1 MKKIYSLIG
10 AIVLT
15 SSVFAQ
21 EEQLKGKVIAT
32 PLDQAQTSTSTSLK
46 KTAAAGD
53 TIGWTKST
61 GARYLPIFNPNGS
74 NYVNRTFKSS
84 GGGYLFG
91 NNGASINTC
100 AQGFLNVNQLTVTIS
115 KVLISVFAK
124 KKTSVGASNII
135 VSIYDM
141 DPNKAWNETSPTN
154 TVAVLNSDGPN
165 NLLSSTP
172 VAFTAIDTTVLASK
186 IPYRFT
192 VATFSAP
199 VTLST
204 SFVVAVDSRTTTA
217 GGIAPGDTLGIL
229 ADADDVN
236 NTLDYTYV
244 RYPSGAWV
252 AADFAVVG
260 GLKAN
265 LAIFPIL
272 DDEYVGVT
280 EFFNGVKLSALY
292 PNPTKDVATIAYSL
306 EKASTNVSLEVFTI
320 NGQQAYSEKFGNQQA
335 GDYKITLDASS
346 YAAGSYFYQLRANGT
361 VLTKEFV
368 VTE

>member
-46 KTAAAGD
+46 KTAAIGD
-53 TIGWTKST
+53 TIGWDLTS
-61 GARYLPIFNPNGS
+61 ADWLPEFYPAGS
-74 NYVNRTFKSS
+74 SYVKYGYV
-84 GGGYLFG
+84 GGGYSFG
-91 NNGASINTC
+91 NNKDNLNMC
-100 AQGFLNVNQLTVTIS
+100 AQGFLNVNGLTVTIS
-115 KVLISVFAK
+115 KVLISVYAK

-141 DPNKAWNETSPTN
+141 APNKAWNEATPGS
-154 TVAVLNSDGPN
+154 TVAALNHDGPN
-165 NLLSSTP
+165 TLLSSTP

-199 VTLST
+199 VTFST

-244 RYPSGAWV
+244 RYPSGNWY
-252 AADFAVVG
+252 AADFAFG
-260 GLKAN
+260 GLKSN

-320 NGQQAYSEKFGNQQA
+320 NGQKAYSEKFGNQQA

>member
-1 MKKIYSLIG
+1 
-10 AIVLT
+10 
-15 SSVFAQ
+15 
-21 EEQLKGKVIAT
+21 
-32 PLDQAQTSTSTSLK
+32 
-46 KTAAAGD
+46 
-53 TIGWTKST
+53 
-61 GARYLPIFNPNGS
+61 
-74 NYVNRTFKSS
+74 
-84 GGGYLFG
+84 
-91 NNGASINTC
+91 
-100 AQGFLNVNQLTVTIS
+100 
-115 KVLISVFAK
+115 VFAK

-141 DPNKAWNETSPTN
+141 APNKAWNETSPTN

-172 VAFTAIDTTVLASK
+172 VAFTAIDTTSFKTEVPS
-186 IPYRFT
+186 RFT

-199 VTLST
+199 VTFST
-204 SFVVAVDSRTTTA
+204 SFAIAVDSRTTTA
-217 GGIAPGDTLGIL
+217 GGIAPGDTLSL
-229 ADADDVN
+229 TSDEDNLD
-236 NTLDYTYV
+236 NTLGYTFLRVANNRWYVADYL
-244 RYPSGAWV
+244 
-252 AADFAVVG
+252 VG
-260 GLKAN
+260 VKSN

-346 YAAGSYFYQLRANGT
+346 YAAGSYFYQLRANGN
-361 VLTKEFV
+361 VITKEFV
-368 VTE
+368 VTK

>member
-46 KTAAAGD
+46 KTAAIGD
-53 TIGWTKST
+53 TIGWDLTS
-61 GARYLPIFNPNGS
+61 ADWLPEFYPAGS
-74 NYVNRTFKSS
+74 SYVKYGYV
-84 GGGYLFG
+84 GGGYSFG
-91 NNGASINTC
+91 NNKDNLNMC
-100 AQGFLNVNQLTVTIS
+100 AQGFLNVNGLTVTIS
-115 KVLISVFAK
+115 KVLISVYAK

-141 DPNKAWNETSPTN
+141 APNKAWNETSPTN

-199 VTLST
+199 VTFST

-244 RYPSGAWV
+244 RYPSGNWY
-252 AADFAVVG
+252 AADFAFG
-260 GLKAN
+260 GLKSN

-320 NGQQAYSEKFGNQQA
+320 NGQKAYSEKFGNQQA

>member
-32 PLDQAQTSTSTSLK
+32 PLDQEQTSTSTSLK
-46 KTAAAGD
+46 KTAAVGD
-53 TIGWTKST
+53 TIGWSLTS
-61 GARYLPIFNPNGS
+61 ANYLPEFYPAGS
-74 NYVNRTFKSS
+74 SYVRNALI
-84 GGGYLFG
+84 GGGYIFG
-91 NNGASINTC
+91 NNALGVNMC
-100 AQGFLNVNQLTVTIS
+100 AQGFLNVNGLTVTIS
-115 KVLISVFAK
+115 KVLISVYAK

-141 DPNKAWNETSPTN
+141 APNKVRNEAAPGS
-154 TVAVLNSDGPN
+154 TVAALNHEGPN
-165 NLLSSTP
+165 TLLSSTP
-172 VAFTAIDTTVLASK
+172 VAFTAIDTTVLPAK

-199 VTLST
+199 VTFST

-217 GGIAPGDTLGIL
+217 GGIAPGDTLGIFS
-229 ADADDVN
+229 DADDVN
-236 NTLDYTYV
+236 NTLDYTYL
-244 RYPSGAWV
+244 RYPSGNWV
-252 AADFAVVG
+252 AADFAVAG
-260 GLKAN
+260 GLKSN

-320 NGQQAYSEKFGNQQA
+320 NGQKAYSEKFGNQQA

>member
-46 KTAAAGD
+46 KTAAVGD
-53 TIGWTKST
+53 TIGWNLTS
-61 GARYLPIFNPNGS
+61 ANYLPEFYPAGS
-74 NYVNRTFKSS
+74 SYVKYGYT
-84 GGGYLFG
+84 GGGYTFG
-91 NNGASINTC
+91 NNVDRLNMC
-100 AQGFLNVNQLTVTIS
+100 AQGFLNVNPLTVTIS
-115 KVLISVFAK
+115 KVLISVYAK

-141 DPNKAWNETSPTN
+141 APNKVRNEAAPGS
-154 TVAVLNSDGPN
+154 TVAALNHEGPN

-172 VAFTAIDTTVLASK
+172 VAFTAIDTTVLAAK

-199 VTLST
+199 VTFST

-244 RYPSGAWV
+244 RYPSGNWY
-252 AADFAVVG
+252 AADFAFG
-260 GLKAN
+260 GLKSN

-320 NGQQAYSEKFGNQQA
+320 NGQKAYSEKFGNQQA

-368 VTE
+368 VTK

>member
-46 KTAAAGD
+46 KTAAIGD
-53 TIGWTKST
+53 TIGWDLTS
-61 GARYLPIFNPNGS
+61 ADWLPEFYPAGS
-74 NYVNRTFKSS
+74 SYVKYGYV
-84 GGGYLFG
+84 GGGYSFG
-91 NNGASINTC
+91 NNKDNLNMC
-100 AQGFLNVNQLTVTIS
+100 AQGFLNVNGLTVTIS
-115 KVLISVFAK
+115 KVLISVYAK

-141 DPNKAWNETSPTN
+141 APNKVRNEAAPGS
-154 TVAVLNSDGPN
+154 TVAALNHEGPN
-165 NLLSSTP
+165 TLLSSTP

-199 VTLST
+199 VTFST

-244 RYPSGAWV
+244 RYPSGNWY
-252 AADFAVVG
+252 AADFAFG
-260 GLKAN
+260 GLKSN

-320 NGQQAYSEKFGNQQA
+320 NGQKAYSEKFGNQQA

>member
-91 NNGASINTC
+91 NNGASINMC

-141 DPNKAWNETSPTN
+141 APNKAWNETSPNN
-154 TVAVLNSDGPN
+154 TVAALNSDGPN
-165 NLLSSTP
+165 TLLSSTP
-172 VAFTAIDTTVLASK
+172 VAFTAIDTTSFKTEVRS
-186 IPYRFT
+186 RFT

-199 VTLST
+199 VTFST
-204 SFVVAVDSRTTTA
+204 SFAIAVDSKTTTA
-217 GGIAPGDTLGIL
+217 GGIAPGDTLSL
-229 ADADDVN
+229 TSDEDN
-236 NTLDYTYV
+236 PSNTLDYTFLSGPNGRWYV
-244 RYPSGAWV
+244 
-252 AADFAVVG
+252 ADYLVG
-260 GLKAN
+260 VKTN

-368 VTE
+368 VTK